1 MPGGGLVGKDDGLR
15 DPGGTRRVT
24 VMINMVPYILGIEN
38 GAYRA
43 TSGSVKASEKVLV
56 YGK

>member
-1 MPGGGLVGKDDGLR
+1 VGKDDGLR